1 MPKAWKSIRTGIEL
15 FIPFRRQKAHKTL
28 WLVLLESEMDRL
40 AALETFVRVVDTG
53 SFSAVA
59 RNQQIGQ
66 PAVSKAI
73 VQLEEWLGVSLLMRS
88 TRSLVPT
95 EAGRIFYERAK
106 RTIEEA
112 HEAVLAARGS
122 ARGLSGKLRVSTSV
136 CFGRLHVIPN
146 LASFLA
152 EHPDLDIEFVL
163 DDRHLDLVNEGIDVS
178 LRMGAMPDSNM
189 TARRIAEGRR
199 IVVAT
204 PAYLQ
209 QHGTPTSPSDLVSH
223 QAVIYTPGGGGEP
236 WTSWTFR
243 KATAEV
249 SVVLRGRVKMTAAEG
264 LREAVKSNMGL
275 AVSSEWN
282 FSPDL
287 RSGKVVEVL
296 QDWALPPTNL
306 SAVYPSGRLA
316 STRARA
322 FVSFVERYMGAMNPV
337 SPAHEAA
344 SAESVAEAA
353 KQDTQRGHRPASVEA
368 GVMHRGARS
377 SARVLDDYDS

>member
-1 MPKAWKSIRTGIEL
+1 
-15 FIPFRRQKAHKTL
+15 
-28 WLVLLESEMDRL
+28 MDRL
-40 AALETFVRVVDTG
+40 AALEMFVRVVDTG

-59 RNQQIGQ
+59 RSQEIGQ
-66 PAVSKAI
+66 PAVSKAV

-95 EAGRIFYERAK
+95 EAGRIFYEHAK

-146 LASFLA
+146 LSAFLA
-152 EHPDLDIEFVL
+152 EHPDLDIELVL

-204 PAYLQ
+204 PAYLKRQ
-209 QHGTPTSPSDLVSH
+209 GTPKSPGDLVSH

-249 SVVLRGRVKMTAAEG
+249 SVVLRGRLKVTAAEG
-264 LREAVKSNMGL
+264 IREAVNSDLGL

-282 FSPDL
+282 FSPEL
-287 RSGKVVEVL
+287 RSGKVVEIL
-296 QDWALPPTNL
+296 QDWALPLTNL
-306 SAVYPSGRLA
+306 SAVYPTGRLA
-316 STRARA
+316 STKARL
-322 FVSFVERYMGAMNPV
+322 FVSFVEQYMGVMNSISREPERAPTQSV
-337 SPAHEAA
+337 QEGTGRHTHQVRQAA
-344 SAESVAEAA
+344 VVA
-353 KQDTQRGHRPASVEA
+353 DR
-368 GVMHRGARS
+368 
-377 SARVLDDYDS
+377 

>member
-1 MPKAWKSIRTGIEL
+1 
-15 FIPFRRQKAHKTL
+15 
-28 WLVLLESEMDRL
+28 MDRL

-59 RNQQIGQ
+59 RYQEIGQ
-66 PAVSKAI
+66 PAVSKAV

-95 EAGRIFYERAK
+95 EAGRIFYEHAK

-112 HEAVLAARGS
+112 QEAVLAARGS
-122 ARGLSGKLRVSTSV
+122 ACGLSGKVRVSTSI

-146 LASFLA
+146 LSAFLA
-152 EHPDLDIEFVL
+152 EHPDLEIELVL
-163 DDRHLDLVNEGIDVS
+163 DDRHLDLVNEGIDVA

-189 TARRIAEGRR
+189 TTRRIAEGRR

-209 QHGTPTSPSDLVSH
+209 RHGNPTSPGDLASH
-223 QAVIYTPGGGGEP
+223 QAVIYTPSGRGEP

-243 KATAEV
+243 KGTAEM
-249 SVVLRGRVKMTAAEG
+249 SVVLQGRLKVTAAEG
-264 LREAVKSNMGL
+264 IREAVNSDMGL

-287 RSGKVVEVL
+287 RSGKVVEIL
-296 QDWALPPTNL
+296 QDWTLPPTNL
-306 SAVYPSGRLA
+306 SAVYPAGRLA
-316 STRARA
+316 STKARL
-322 FVSFVERYMGAMNPV
+322 FVSFVEQYMSVMKSVSWEPERALTQSVRNTADNPARAPETPRAAAGA
-337 SPAHEAA
+337 
-344 SAESVAEAA
+344 
-353 KQDTQRGHRPASVEA
+353 
-368 GVMHRGARS
+368 
-377 SARVLDDYDS
+377 

>member
-1 MPKAWKSIRTGIEL
+1 
-15 FIPFRRQKAHKTL
+15 
-28 WLVLLESEMDRL
+28 MDRL
-40 AALETFVRVVDTG
+40 AALDIFVRVVDTG

-66 PAVSKAI
+66 PAVSKAV

-106 RTIEEA
+106 RTIDEA

-122 ARGLSGKLRVSTSV
+122 AHGLSGKLRVSTSV

-146 LASFLA
+146 LSSFLA
-152 EHPDLDIEFVL
+152 EHPELDIELVL

-189 TARRIAEGRR
+189 TVRRIAEGRR
-199 IVVAT
+199 ILVAT
-204 PAYLQ
+204 PAYLLR
-209 QHGTPTSPSDLVSH
+209 HGTPTSPGDLVSH
-223 QAVIYTPGGGGEP
+223 EAVIYTPGGGGEP

-249 SVVLRGRVKMTAAEG
+249 AVVLRGRLKMTAAEG
-264 LREAVKSNMGL
+264 LREAVNNHMGF

-282 FSPDL
+282 FSPEL
-287 RSGKVVEVL
+287 RSGKVVEIL
-296 QDWALPPTNL
+296 KDWALPMTNL
-306 SAVYPSGRLA
+306 SAVYPAGRLA
-316 STRARA
+316 STKARA
-322 FVSFVERYMGAMNPV
+322 FVSFVERYMGAMNSV
-337 SPAHEAA
+337 SLAHEAA
-344 SAESVAEAA
+344 SAVGVEQAAE
-353 KQDTQRGHRPASVEA
+353 QDTQRGRRAASADGGE
-368 GVMHRGARS
+368 MHRGARP
-377 SARVLDDYDS
+377 SA